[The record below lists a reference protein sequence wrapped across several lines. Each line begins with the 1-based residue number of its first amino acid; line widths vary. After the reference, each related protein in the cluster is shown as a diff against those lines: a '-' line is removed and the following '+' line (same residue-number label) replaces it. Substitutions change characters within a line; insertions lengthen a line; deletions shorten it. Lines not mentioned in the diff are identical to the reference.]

1 MLIEH
6 AGSVPTVDET
16 SYVAPN
22 AVLSGDV
29 TIGPNCSILFG
40 AVITADGGP
49 VQVGPECVVMENAV
63 VRGTPKH
70 PTRVGAR
77 VLVGPHAHL
86 SGCTIEDDA
95 FLATGATVFN
105 GATVRAGAEVR
116 VNGIV
121 HVNSDVPSDTVV
133 PIGWIAVG
141 RPAQLFPPGQH
152 DAIWELQRE
161 MDFPGTVWGTDRAVR
176 IGDNISKYARRL
188 RDSHREDAVLQ

>member
-6 AGSVPTVDET
+6 AGSRPTVDET

-29 TIGPNCSILFG
+29 AIGPNCSILFG
-40 AVITADGGP
+40 AVVTADGGP
-49 VQVGPECVVMENAV
+49 VAIGPECVVMENAV

-70 PTRVGAR
+70 PTRLGAR

-105 GATVRAGAEVR
+105 GATVGTGAEVR

-121 HVNSDVPSDTVV
+121 HVNSDVPSGTVV

-141 RPAQLFPPGQH
+141 SPAELFPPDQH
-152 DAIWELQRE
+152 DAIWKVQRD
-161 MDFPGTVWGTDRAVR
+161 MDFPGTVWGVDRAARTGENVAR
-176 IGDNISKYARRL
+176 YARRL
-188 RDSHREDAVLQ
+188 RDLHAEDATLH